1 MRRGGMA
8 TVRIEN
14 TLAGAGTV
22 DIKAVRADFP
32 ALHQTV
38 HGKPLVYLDSAATAL
53 KPQAVIDAV
62 SHIYSVDCANI
73 HRGVHLLSQ
82 RATEAYERVRLKVRR
97 WVRPSE
103 DSHVVF
109 VRGTT
114 EAINLVADAYV
125 LPRLSAGDEVV
136 ITELE
141 HHSNIV
147 PWQLVTERAGAKLV
161 VVPMTDEGEVHVA
174 AFEQALTART
184 RFVAIAHVS
193 NALGTVLPVRHM
205 IAAAHKQGIPV
216 LVDGAQAVAHI
227 PVNIAELDAEFYAF
241 SAHKLYGPT
250 GTGVL
255 VAKRASL
262 EQMRPYQGGGDMIK
276 SVSFEKTI
284 YNDLPHR
291 FEAGTPDIAGV
302 VGMGAAIDYL
312 MGVGIDAMVAH
323 EQELLSYAT
332 RRLSEFDD
340 VRFYGT
346 AQHRVGLVSF
356 NLGRIHPHDVG
367 TILDREGVALRA
379 GHHCAQPVMAHYGLA
394 ATVRASFGI
403 YNDSSDVDRLI
414 EALVKAKELLG

>member
-8 TVRIEN
+8 TVRIED
-14 TLAGAGTV
+14 TQAAAGSV

-174 AFEQALTART
+174 AFEQALTGHTKFA
-184 RFVAIAHVS
+184 AIAHVS

-205 IAAAHKQGIPV
+205 IAAAHKRSIPV

-227 PVNIAELDAEFYAF
+227 AVNIAELDADFYAF

-255 VAKRASL
+255 VAKRALL

-312 MGVGIDAMVAH
+312 TGVGIDAIVAH

-356 NLGRIHPHDVG
+356 NLGKIHPHDVG

-379 GHHCAQPVMAHYGLA
+379 GHHCAQPVMVHYGLA

-403 YNDSSDVDRLI
+403 YNDASDVDRLI
-414 EALVKAKELLG
+414 EALVKARELLG

>member
-8 TVRIEN
+8 TVRIEDPQA
-14 TLAGAGTV
+14 TAATV

-32 ALHQTV
+32 ALRQSV

-62 SHIYSVDCANI
+62 SHVYAVDCANI

-97 WVRPSE
+97 WVRASE

-125 LPRLSAGDEVV
+125 LPRLTAGDEVV

-147 PWQLVTERAGAKLV
+147 PWQLVTERTGAKLV
-161 VVPMTDEGEVHVA
+161 VVPMSDDGEVHVA
-174 AFEQALTART
+174 AFERALTART
-184 RFVAIAHVS
+184 KIAAIAHVS
-193 NALGTVLPVRHM
+193 NALGTVLPVRDL
-205 IAAAHKQGIPV
+205 IAVAHKRGVPV

-227 PVNIAELDAEFYAF
+227 PVNIAELDADFYAF

-255 VAKRASL
+255 VAKRSLL

-276 SVSFEKTI
+276 SVSFEKTV

-312 MGVGIDAMVAH
+312 SGVSIDAIVAH

-332 RRLSEFDD
+332 RRLSELDD

-346 AQHRVGLVSF
+346 AQQRVGLVSF
-356 NLGRIHPHDVG
+356 NLGKIHPHDVG
-367 TILDREGVALRA
+367 TIVDREGIALRA

-403 YNDSSDVDRLI
+403 YNDASDVDRLI
-414 EALVKAKELLG
+414 EALAKAKELLG